1 MIQRNF
7 VWAALIPYIPY
18 AIMTVAAGGGVLW
31 AYLRGSEAARQRELQ
46 IQQQAELNRQQA
58 YASQIQSQMMIERFT
73 PVAWATVPIMLLVG
87 GYFIW
92 KSRQETDRE

>member
-1 MIQRNF
+1 MYQRNP
-7 VWAALIPYIPY
+7 VWLAPLLMYGIPL
-18 AIMTVAAGGGVLW
+18 AVAGGAGIW

-46 IQQQAELNRQQA
+46 IQQQAELNVQQA
-58 YASQIQSQMMIERFT
+58 HASQLQSQMMIERFT

-92 KSRQETDRE
+92 KSKQETDRE